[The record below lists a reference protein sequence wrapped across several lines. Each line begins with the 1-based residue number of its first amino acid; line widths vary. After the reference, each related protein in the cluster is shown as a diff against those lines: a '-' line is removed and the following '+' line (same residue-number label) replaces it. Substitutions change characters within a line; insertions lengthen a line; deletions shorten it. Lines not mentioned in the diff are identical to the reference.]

1 MTHTTKHK
9 NLAVSP
15 QNSRIKF
22 LNVWKSNNIGQNL
35 VKVCQ
40 GKQTLFS
47 TSWPESS
54 AWHKD
59 VKIYP
64 TVSCIF
70 GQ

>member
-1 MTHTTKHK
+1 MTHTTETGCKHK

-22 LNVWKSNNIGQNL
+22 LNVWKSNNIDQNL

-47 TSWPESS
+47 MS
-54 AWHKD
+54 
-59 VKIYP
+59 
-64 TVSCIF
+64 
-70 GQ
+70 